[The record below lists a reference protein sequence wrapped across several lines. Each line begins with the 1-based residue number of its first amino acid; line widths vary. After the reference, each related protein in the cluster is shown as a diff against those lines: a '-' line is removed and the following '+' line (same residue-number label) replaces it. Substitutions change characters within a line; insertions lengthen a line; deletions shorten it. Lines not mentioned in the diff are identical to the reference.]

1 MADDPWFNAG
11 IKHEAPI
18 KDCDCGIYAL
28 KKSPGDDE
36 LIPWE
41 ENSIIGLTFLWGR
54 VIEGTKGYR
63 AQYSKPAALL
73 KDSRYDIISNLAKL
87 YSIPIIEDLNFFQLP
102 PSFDIR

>member
-28 KKSPGDDE
+28 KQSPDEHE

-41 ENSIIGLTFLWGR
+41 NDSVVGLTFLWGKI
-54 VIEGTKGYR
+54 IEGTKGYR

-73 KDSRYDIISNLAKL
+73 SDSRNEIVKNLAEL
-87 YSIPIIEDLNFFQLP
+87 YAIPIIQELNFSNI
-102 PSFDIR
+102 PSPFNI